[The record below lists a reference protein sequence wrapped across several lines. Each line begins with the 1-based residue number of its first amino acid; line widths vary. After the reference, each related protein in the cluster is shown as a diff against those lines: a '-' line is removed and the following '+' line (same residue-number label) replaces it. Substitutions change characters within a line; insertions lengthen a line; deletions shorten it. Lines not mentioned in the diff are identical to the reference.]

1 MGHPVHRV
9 RRREI
14 ACGTKI
20 EALDGIVAEMLV
32 EPRPPCR
39 AQRIARLQHAAQPR
53 ADAAAHQAEMAAA
66 LVRHQFENDAR
77 LAMPLD
83 AEHDAV
89 VGPLHGSYLAR
100 PRALCITPSGIPGP
114 FRDNAPDRSPSLP
127 AP

>member
-1 MGHPVHRV
+1 MAWGRKMEPL
-9 RRREI
+9 
-14 ACGTKI
+14 G
-20 EALDGIVAEMLV
+20 GMVAEMLV

-77 LAMPLD
+77 LAVALD

-100 PRALCITPSGIPGP
+100 PRAICIIPSGIPNP
-114 FRDNAPDRSPSLP
+114 FRDNARGRRSSLRGL
-127 AP
+127 